1 MANGAGRRNVR
12 TRDFRSQFDQL
23 PGRIQR
29 LAVAA
34 FELFRANPAH
44 PSLRLHDLG
53 DNKRGQHRE
62 GSRSVSINMQYRAI
76 YVVDGDR
83 NVWYWIGTHADHDT
97 FAGK

>member
-1 MANGAGRRNVR
+1 MANGAARRNVR
-12 TRDFRSQFDQL
+12 TRGFRMQYGQL
-23 PGRIQR
+23 PERIRR
-29 LAVAA
+29 LAAAA

-62 GSRSVSINMQYRAI
+62 GSWSVSINMQYRAI

-83 NVWYWIGTHADHDT
+83 NVWYWIGTHGDHDT
-97 FAGK
+97 FTGR